1 MSDNQGLLVLEDGTS
16 YRGEL
21 IGSIDSAAGEV
32 VFVTAM
38 TGYQEILTDPSYA
51 GQIVVFTYPLIGNYG
66 INEQLSESVHVQ
78 AAGCVI
84 RNYSTENTHRQSN
97 SSLDAYMAEQG
108 LVGITGVDTRSIT
121 RKLRSLGVMKGVIVK
136 TDLQEG
142 LVHLRESPE
151 YGSINYVSRVSAGKQ
166 YEWECKTS
174 STKST
179 LRIVVHDCGLKFNIL
194 RILKDRGC
202 EIIVVPNSY
211 SASEILNLNPDG
223 VIISPGPGDPSLLGE
238 SVESVGQIALK
249 VPTLGICLGHQLI
262 ARAFGAHTFK
272 MKFGHRGANHPVKDL
287 RSGKVYIT
295 AQNHGYA
302 VDSKSFPKD
311 LLITHVNLNDDT
323 VEGIRHR
330 DLPVMSIQ
338 YHSEA
343 SPGPRD
349 NEYIFDEF
357 LALIRKEEI

>member
-1 MSDNQGLLVLEDGTS
+1 MSDNQGLLILEDGSS
-16 YRGEL
+16 YRGDL
-21 IGSIDSAAGEV
+21 IGSMNSAAGEV

-38 TGYQEILTDPSYA
+38 TGYQEVLTDPSYA

-84 RNYSTENTHRQSN
+84 RNYSTENTHRQSK
-97 SSLDAYMAEQG
+97 SSLDVYMAEQD
-108 LVGITGVDTRSIT
+108 LIGITGIDTRAIT

-142 LVHLRESPE
+142 LIHLRESPE
-151 YGSINYVSRVSAGKQ
+151 YGSINYVSRVSAGKE
-166 YEWECKTS
+166 YEWDHKPE
-174 STKST
+174 STKNT

-194 RILKDRGC
+194 RILKNRGC

-211 SASEILNLNPDG
+211 STAEILNLKPDG
-223 VIISPGPGDPSLLGE
+223 VIISPGPGDPSLLSE
-238 SVESVGQIALK
+238 SVESVRQIALK

-262 ARAFGAHTFK
+262 ARAFGAQTFK

-302 VDSKSFPKD
+302 VDRISFPED

-330 DLPVMSIQ
+330 ELPVMSIQ